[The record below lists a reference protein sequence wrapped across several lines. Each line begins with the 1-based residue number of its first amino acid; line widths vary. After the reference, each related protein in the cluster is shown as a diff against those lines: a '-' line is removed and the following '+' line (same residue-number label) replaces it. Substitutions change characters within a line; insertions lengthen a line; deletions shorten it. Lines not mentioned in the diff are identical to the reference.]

1 MKRIFYPTTLL
12 AISLLATGC
21 ASISYKPSVSLG
33 TSPQT
38 IKASVKIETFADQS
52 PAEDKETKAFG
63 VSACEPTTLQGELA
77 PDITDAILT
86 DFENNMVFETIKKRF
101 DTQQPDL
108 VMTGTIHR
116 FYGVSAPNAVFWL
129 TIPIDTIWLL
139 GIPILHNQGAVDL
152 DVTLTRPDGTVI
164 GTYRGKADFSESYSM
179 YHDAQLSVPT
189 QLNNAFSQS
198 VAQIREQILKDS
210 EKLTPQQTGLK
221 Q

>member
-1 MKRIFYPTTLL
+1 MKRISYPIALL

-38 IKASVKIETFADQS
+38 IKANVKIETFADQS

-77 PDITDAILT
+77 PDVTDAILT
-86 DFENNMVFETIKKRF
+86 DFENNMIFSNIRKRF
-101 DTQQPDL
+101 DTQPDL

-116 FYGVSAPNAVFWL
+116 FYGTSAPNAVFWL

-139 GIPILHNQGAVDL
+139 GIPILENEGAVDL
-152 DVTLTRPDGTVI
+152 DVTFARPDGTII

-179 YHDAQLSVPT
+179 YHNAQLSVPT

-198 VAQIREQILKDS
+198 VAQIREQILKDA
-210 EKLTPQQTGLK
+210 EKLTPQQIGAK